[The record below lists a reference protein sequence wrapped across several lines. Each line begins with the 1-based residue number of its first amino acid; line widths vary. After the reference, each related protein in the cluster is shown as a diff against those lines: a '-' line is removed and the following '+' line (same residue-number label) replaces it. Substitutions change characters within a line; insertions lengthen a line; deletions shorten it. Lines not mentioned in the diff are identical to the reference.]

1 MSANASQVI
10 RHSRYSVFVI
20 RYSLFVIRYSLFI
33 IQVCNFNAIILHCA
47 HSDARINIALNYACA
62 YPICFNQPQWT
73 DSLCDSNTVQ
83 ANHNT
88 SCIEEYL
95 WVYVLHGWPTIPNY
109 EWKAGRVHNK
119 NCAQVCKTN
128 FLVGNVKMFL
138 TSPIFGNF
146 QILAVINFRL
156 RQLAAHRN

>member
-1 MSANASQVI
+1 MLVRSLGT
-10 RHSRYSVFVI
+10 RGI
-20 RYSLFVIRYSLFI
+20 RYSLFAIRYSLFR
-33 IQVCNFNAIILHCA
+33 FAILMQLFYT
-47 HSDARINIALNYACA
+47 ARIRMRVLTSLLITRVHIPFVLISFNGRTLYAIRIQCKLIIIRSVQRNIYGFMC
-62 YPICFNQPQWT
+62 C
-73 DSLCDSNTVQ
+73 
-83 ANHNT
+83 
-88 SCIEEYL
+88 
-95 WVYVLHGWPTIPNY
+95 HGWPTIPNY